1 VNDGF
6 DVVSSDLVSHA
17 RRLGDLADELRGT
30 LDLARQVNLTGDAY
44 GEPARQLA
52 GLVDRLGDS
61 GQATLRAG
69 VEAVEFAD
77 RQLRAVATDYDSTET
92 ATTRNFGGS
101 ISDRLDGEV

>member
-1 VNDGF
+1 MDDGF
-6 DVVSSDLVSHA
+6 DVVGSALVSHA

-52 GLVDRLGDS
+52 GLVDGLGDS

-69 VEAVEFAD
+69 VEAIEFAD
-77 RQLRAVATDYDSTET
+77 RQLRAVATDYDSAEVAT
-92 ATTRNFGGS
+92 ARTFGGS
-101 ISDRLDGEV
+101 ISDRLDGAI